1 MKLEETLRTLS
12 NGGVEFVIIGGAA
25 MQVQGSA
32 RLTEDLDFCYR
43 RSKDNI
49 ERLAKA
55 FAPFHPRLRDVPDG
69 LPFRFEAATI
79 ERGSNFTLLTDLG
92 QIGFLGHVP
101 GLGEYQA
108 LQNESETVN
117 LFRLDQKVLSIEGLI
132 KAKKAAARPK
142 DREAI
147 VELEAMLE
155 YRRKTGIN

>member
-1 MKLEETLRTLS
+1 M
-12 NGGVEFVIIGGAA
+12 
-25 MQVQGSA
+25 
-32 RLTEDLDFCYR
+32 
-43 RSKDNI
+43 
-49 ERLAKA
+49 
-55 FAPFHPRLRDVPDG
+55 
-69 LPFRFEAATI
+69 
-79 ERGSNFTLLTDLG
+79 LTDLG

-117 LFRLDQKVLSIEGLI
+117 LFGLDQKVLSIEGLI